1 MTKITWKPGTMLS
14 PLPPVLV
21 SCGSVEKPNV
31 MTVAW
36 TGIICSDPVLTYVS
50 IRPSRLSYEIIKET
64 GEFVIN
70 VPTWKMVGA
79 VDYCGVKSGRD
90 IDKFKEMNLTA
101 APCSQISAPQ
111 IEETPLSIECKVKSV
126 TSYGTHDMF
135 LAEVVAV
142 NVDEAYINDKGALD
156 LEKAGILAYAHG
168 KYYTLGRHLGDFG
181 FSVNKALLKQK
192 QKLANLEVVEKKPSP
207 VKKTS
212 QNKASTQKMR
222 RTPFGMRPEKN
233 RSKEKDIIK
242 DTISRPDKRYDK
254 VKKVKTEYIKT
265 EAPSRKPFKKKRF
278 K

>member
-21 SCGSVEKPNV
+21 SCGTVEKPNV

-50 IRPSRLSYEIIKET
+50 IRPSRLSYEIIKEK

-101 APCSQISAPQ
+101 SPCSQISAPQ
-111 IEETPLSIECKVKSV
+111 IEETPLSIECKVKSI
-126 TSYGTHDMF
+126 TPYGTHDMF

-192 QKLANLEVVEKKPSP
+192 QKLADLEVVEKKPSP
-207 VKKTS
+207 LKKTS
-212 QNKASTQKMR
+212 KPSAQKMR
-222 RTPFGMRPEKN
+222 RTPFGMKPEKD
-233 RSKEKDIIK
+233 RSKNKDIIK

-265 EAPSRKPFKKKRF
+265 EASSRKPFKKRKF